1 MFFGG
6 GFGQGAI
13 AGEMIGHNM
22 HTIRVIVSSGPDQD
36 IGGFGVPGVEISN
49 TEGSALDNLFDPY
62 SGYDLKNDTHNMGN
76 MYTRDINLED
86 ISSDYCIGIEALRY
100 VHNVDGIIQGDGL
113 WHPADYFNRNW
124 DCDTVFNS
132 DAVDINGIRAICVD
146 GSYAD
151 IGWQPYQPQ
160 CEGNTEPNCTFEHCE
175 YDYNN
180 FECVTKAGHAYMTVD
195 YPPIPGVEKYTDYY
209 FFNGHEA
216 CSAKAYNNELYY
228 YIDEDVRPSL
238 LLKYTEEDNESD
250 LNLETD
256 PEKISEWKD
265 DESKGSL
272 HNMRT
277 EKLHGKDDDEEKD

>member
-1 MFFGG
+1 MKNTHLEHPEDCILTGNLSVLDAFLLPLLITLKIDGAPAIVWGTNPETGNFFVGTKSV
-6 GFGQGAI
+6 FNKVKIKINESHSDIEQNHDGQVA
-13 AGEMIGHNM
+13 
-22 HTIRVIVSSGPDQD
+22 D
-36 IGGFGVPGVEISN
+36 ILHYC
-49 TEGSALDNLFDPY
+49 LDNLPD
-62 SGYDLKNDTHNMGN
+62 H
-76 MYTRDINLED
+76 
-86 ISSDYCIGIEALRY
+86 
-100 VHNVDGIIQGDGL
+100 DGIIQGDGL

-216 CSAKAYNNELYY
+216 CSAKAYNNEFVYLILDNKYHLFLLIQMHYYMLY
-228 YIDEDVRPSL
+228 
-238 LLKYTEEDNESD
+238 
-250 LNLETD
+250 LN
-256 PEKISEWKD
+256 
-265 DESKGSL
+265 
-272 HNMRT
+272 H
-277 EKLHGKDDDEEKD
+277 